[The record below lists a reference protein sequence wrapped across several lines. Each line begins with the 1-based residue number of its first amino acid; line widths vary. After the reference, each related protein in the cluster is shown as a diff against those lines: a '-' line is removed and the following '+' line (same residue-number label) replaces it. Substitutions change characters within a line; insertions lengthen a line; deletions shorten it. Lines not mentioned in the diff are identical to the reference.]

1 MGLPRRSGLLD
12 VSLSDLIQAALML
25 RYKSLEDLM

>member
-25 RYKSLEDLM
+25 RYNQRKVG